1 MKEMNGT
8 DEEFFEHNYT
18 ALKFS
23 ESFYVPS
30 WMIYGITKACHSW
43 RLSLTCNVSGM
54 TRILKVV
61 SKMAFDQRL
70 DV

>member
-1 MKEMNGT
+1 MKEMSGT

-30 WMIYGITKACHSW
+30 
-43 RLSLTCNVSGM
+43 
-54 TRILKVV
+54 
-61 SKMAFDQRL
+61 
-70 DV
+70 

>member
-23 ESFYVPS
+23 EPFMY
-30 WMIYGITKACHSW
+30 HHE
-43 RLSLTCNVSGM
+43 
-54 TRILKVV
+54 
-61 SKMAFDQRL
+61 
-70 DV
+70 